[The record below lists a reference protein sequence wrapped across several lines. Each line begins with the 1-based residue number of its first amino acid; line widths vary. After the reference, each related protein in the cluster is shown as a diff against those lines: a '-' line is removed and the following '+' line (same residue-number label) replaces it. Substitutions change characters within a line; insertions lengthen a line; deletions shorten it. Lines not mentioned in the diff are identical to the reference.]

1 MHDYDATSRFVT
13 TATGRLHFHEA
24 GTGTPLILLHGSGPG
39 VDGWTNFA
47 GNLPAFTQSFRVLI
61 LDLPGF
67 GKSDPAPGYPA
78 DAAVMALGA
87 FMDSLS
93 IPCADLLGNS
103 MGGIVAARF
112 ASLYPDRVCRL
123 CSIGGVGGQSLFSPF
138 PSEGLNLLVDFTE
151 APTRD
156 RLAAW
161 MRSMVYDPATVTEA
175 LIDERWQRASRPEA
189 LSWARRLYSRA
200 AIQAMN
206 AAPEAALQP
215 WAHLPLIQAPTLLAW
230 GRDDR
235 VAPLDRAILP
245 MRLIPKCELHVFFD
259 CGHWAMIERQE
270 EFENVVSAFFR
281 RPWASQI
288 AA

>member
-1 MHDYDATSRFVT
+1 MYDYDATSRFVT
-13 TATGRLHFHEA
+13 TPLGRLHFHEA
-24 GTGTPLILLHGSGPG
+24 GEGAPLILLHGSGPG

-47 GNLPAFTQSFRVLI
+47 GNLPVFARSFRVLI

-67 GKSDPAPGYPA
+67 GKSDPAPGYPV
-78 DAAVMALGA
+78 DAAVTALGA
-87 FMDSLS
+87 FMESQS
-93 IPCADLLGNS
+93 IVSADLLGNS

-112 ASLYPDRVCRL
+112 ASLYPDRVRRL

-138 PSEGLNLLVDFTE
+138 PSEGLNLLVEFTE
-151 APTRD
+151 HPSRD

-175 LIDERWQRASRPEA
+175 LIDERWRRAGRPEV
-189 LSWARRLYSRA
+189 LDWARRLYSRA
-200 AIQAMN
+200 AMQAMN
-206 AAPEAALQP
+206 ASPEAVVQP
-215 WAHLPLIQAPTLLAW
+215 WAHLPLIKAPTLLAW

-245 MRLIPKCELHVFFD
+245 MRLIPKCELHVFYD
-259 CGHWAMIERQE
+259 CGHWAMIERKA
-270 EFENVVSAFFR
+270 EFEDVVRAFFS
-281 RPWASQI
+281 RPWNAAI

>member
-1 MHDYDATSRFVT
+1 MHDYETTSRHVT
-13 TATGRLHFHEA
+13 TPAGRLHFHEA
-24 GTGTPLILLHGSGPG
+24 GEGAPLILLHGSGPG

-47 GNLPAFTQSFRVLI
+47 GNLPAFARSFRVLI

-67 GKSDPAPGYPA
+67 GGSDPAPGYPA
-78 DAAVMALGA
+78 DVAVTALGA

-93 IPCADLLGNS
+93 IPSADLLGNS
-103 MGGIVAARF
+103 LGGIVAARF
-112 ASLYPDRVCRL
+112 ASLHPQRVRRL

-138 PSEGLNLLVDFTE
+138 PSEGLNLLVEFTE
-151 APTRD
+151 NPTRE

-175 LIDERWQRASRPEA
+175 LIDERWCRASRPDA

-200 AIQAMN
+200 AVRAMN
-206 AAPEAALQP
+206 ASPEAIVQP

-259 CGHWAMIERQE
+259 CGHWAMIERRE
-270 EFENVVSAFFR
+270 EFEDVVLAFFR
-281 RPWASQI
+281 RGR
-288 AA
+288 AAA